1 MKILITDDDKE
12 IVELLTI
19 YATNE
24 DYEVI
29 QAFDG
34 DEALKKI
41 AENPDIAMMVLDIM
55 MPGKDGITVIKEL
68 RKRDVDMPILLLS
81 AKSSD
86 MDKISGLTT
95 GADDYVTKPFN
106 TVELQARVKS
116 QLRRYMKLGG
126 GTVRPDTIVIGGIE
140 LNDVTKEVTL
150 DGDKVQLTRTEYDI
164 LKLLMQHPGQVF
176 SPNEIYEKVWNDNP
190 FRNENTVAV
199 HIRHLREKVE
209 YNPAEPRHLKVV
221 WGRGY
226 KMEV

>member
-24 DYEVI
+24 EYEVI

-106 TVELQARVKS
+106 PLEVMARIKS
-116 QLRRYMKLGG
+116 LLRRANAGG
-126 GTVRPDTIVIGGIE
+126 DDSATIEIGPLVI
-140 LNDVTKEVTL
+140 NKNSHEVTTTDGQQIQL
-150 DGDKVQLTRTEYDI
+150 TALEFGILYLLASNPNNVFSADEIFERVWQQESVVSAKTVMVHVSHLRDKIGEATGGDKVIST
-164 LKLLMQHPGQVF
+164 
-176 SPNEIYEKVWNDNP
+176 
-190 FRNENTVAV
+190 
-199 HIRHLREKVE
+199 
-209 YNPAEPRHLKVV
+209 V
-221 WGRGY
+221 WGVGY
-226 KMEV
+226 KITA

>member
-86 MDKISGLTT
+86 MDKISEIGR
-95 GADDYVTKPFN
+95 ASCR
-106 TVELQARVKS
+106 ERV
-116 QLRRYMKLGG
+116 
-126 GTVRPDTIVIGGIE
+126 
-140 LNDVTKEVTL
+140 
-150 DGDKVQLTRTEYDI
+150 
-164 LKLLMQHPGQVF
+164 
-176 SPNEIYEKVWNDNP
+176 
-190 FRNENTVAV
+190 
-199 HIRHLREKVE
+199 
-209 YNPAEPRHLKVV
+209 
-221 WGRGY
+221 
-226 KMEV
+226 

>member
-68 RKRDVDMPILLLS
+68 RKRL
-81 AKSSD
+81 
-86 MDKISGLTT
+86 
-95 GADDYVTKPFN
+95 
-106 TVELQARVKS
+106 
-116 QLRRYMKLGG
+116 
-126 GTVRPDTIVIGGIE
+126 VRMI
-140 LNDVTKEVTL
+140 
-150 DGDKVQLTRTEYDI
+150 
-164 LKLLMQHPGQVF
+164 M
-176 SPNEIYEKVWNDNP
+176 
-190 FRNENTVAV
+190 
-199 HIRHLREKVE
+199 
-209 YNPAEPRHLKVV
+209 
-221 WGRGY
+221 
-226 KMEV
+226 

>member
-95 GADDYVTKPFN
+95 GADDYVTKPFS
-106 TVELQARVKS
+106 R
-116 QLRRYMKLGG
+116 
-126 GTVRPDTIVIGGIE
+126 
-140 LNDVTKEVTL
+140 
-150 DGDKVQLTRTEYDI
+150 
-164 LKLLMQHPGQVF
+164 LKLWLVSSLYCVVLLLLAMIQQ
-176 SPNEIYEKVWNDNP
+176 
-190 FRNENTVAV
+190 RLRLV
-199 HIRHLREKVE
+199 HL
-209 YNPAEPRHLKVV
+209 
-221 WGRGY
+221 
-226 KMEV
+226 